1 MVFISISP
9 DVWRLIKREKP
20 TICMAQ
26 QLHFNFTTTDCP
38 VGCNVQFIGL
48 NSIKTRRAGESNVKE
63 KKPGKQKCVDK
74 IILG

>member
-1 MVFISISP
+1 
-9 DVWRLIKREKP
+9 
-20 TICMAQ
+20 MAQ